1 MNTKTKGCEKV
12 LELEKNKKKLENLKE
27 KTQSLGESL

>member
-12 LELEKNKKKLENLKE
+12 LELEENSKKLENLKE